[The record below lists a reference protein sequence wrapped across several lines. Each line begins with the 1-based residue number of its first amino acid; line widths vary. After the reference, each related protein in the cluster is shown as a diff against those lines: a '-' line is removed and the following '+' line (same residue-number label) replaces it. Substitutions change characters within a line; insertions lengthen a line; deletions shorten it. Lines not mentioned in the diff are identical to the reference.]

1 MKGRVPMLGE
11 NITLAWR
18 SLMAN
23 KLRTFLTMLGII
35 IGIAAVIAITTI
47 GNSTVEQTKKE
58 YSQMGTNV
66 INYYIYEDYTMSDT
80 DDAGNVTEPADTSSQ
95 PQFTKDMMEK
105 MVAKFGDKIDCI
117 MMQAWLTSTQAK
129 RDSASD
135 SKTANITVQGVNN
148 GFFKLPTNN
157 FQLTAGT
164 TFQEGQMGADDKVCI
179 VSDKLV
185 DNLFDGDYEGAIGQ
199 DIEFEMS
206 DMDLGG
212 QDENRQ
218 TYIYTIIGVYAY
230 QIQGQDFQNSAD
242 MKNIQTDLYIPYLN
256 AQSLVKYESGKQIN
270 YFSLNAKPGED
281 VFTLTDDIKAY
292 LQSLVPAGTN
302 AIVDGDNNATYIEQ
316 AEASVKQKS
325 LQAALVGAIALLVG
339 GIGVMNIM
347 TVTIVERTKE
357 IGTRKALGALNSD
370 IRSQFIT
377 EAIMICLIGGAI
389 GIAGGI
395 SIGFVA
401 CKMQGIA
408 PVLSFK
414 QIGIFFLI
422 SLAIGVFFGY
432 YPAAKAA
439 RMNPIDA
446 LRYE

>member
-1 MKGRVPMLGE
+1 
-11 NITLAWR
+11 
-18 SLMAN
+18 
-23 KLRTFLTMLGII
+23 
-35 IGIAAVIAITTI
+35 
-47 GNSTVEQTKKE
+47 
-58 YSQMGTNV
+58 
-66 INYYIYEDYTMSDT
+66 
-80 DDAGNVTEPADTSSQ
+80 
-95 PQFTKDMMEK
+95 
-105 MVAKFGDKIDCI
+105 
-117 MMQAWLTSTQAK
+117 
-129 RDSASD
+129 
-135 SKTANITVQGVNN
+135 
-148 GFFKLPTNN
+148 
-157 FQLTAGT
+157 
-164 TFQEGQMGADDKVCI
+164 MGADDKVCI

-212 QDENRQ
+212 TDENKQ

-256 AQSLVKYESGKQIN
+256 AQSLVKYEGGKQIN

-316 AEASVKQKS
+316 AEQSVKQKS

-370 IRSQFIT
+370 IRGQFIT
-377 EAIMICLIGGAI
+377 EAVMICLIGGAI
-389 GIAGGI
+389 GIVTGI

-401 CKMQGIA
+401 CKMQMIT

-422 SLAIGVFFGY
+422 SLAIGIFFGY

>member
-1 MKGRVPMLGE
+1 MLGE
-11 NITLAWR
+11 NISLAWR

-66 INYYIYEDYTMSDT
+66 INYYIYSDYSYEDTGEDTMEQTDT
-80 DDAGNVTEPADTSSQ
+80 ASQ
-95 PQFTKDMMEK
+95 PQFTKEMMQK

-117 MMQAWLTSTQAK
+117 MMQIWLSSTQAK
-129 RDSASD
+129 ADSASD
-135 SKTANITVQGVNN
+135 SKTANVTVQGVNN

-157 FQLTAGT
+157 FKLLAGT
-164 TFQEGQMGADDKVCI
+164 MFPEDQMGADSKVCI
-179 VSDKLV
+179 VSDKLC
-185 DNLFDGDYEGAIGQ
+185 DNLFGGDYEDAIGQ
-199 DIEFEMS
+199 DIEFEIS

-212 QDENRQ
+212 TDENKQ
-218 TYIYTIIGVYAY
+218 TYIYTIVGVYAY
-230 QIQGQDFQNSAD
+230 QIEGQDFQNSAD
-242 MKNIQTDLYIPYLN
+242 LKNIQTDLYIPYLN
-256 AQSLVKYESGKQIN
+256 AQSLIKWEDGKQVN

-281 VFTLTDDIKAY
+281 VFQLTDDIKAY

-370 IRSQFIT
+370 IRWQFIT
-377 EAIMICLIGGAI
+377 EAVLICLIGGAI
-389 GIAGGI
+389 GISTGI

-401 CKMQGIA
+401 CHMQGIT
-408 PVLSFK
+408 PVLSVK

>member
-1 MKGRVPMLGE
+1 MLGE

-316 AEASVKQKS
+316 AEASVKLS
-325 LQAALVGAIALLVG
+325 SG
-339 GIGVMNIM
+339 
-347 TVTIVERTKE
+347 R
-357 IGTRKALGALNSD
+357 RK
-370 IRSQFIT
+370 
-377 EAIMICLIGGAI
+377 
-389 GIAGGI
+389 
-395 SIGFVA
+395 
-401 CKMQGIA
+401 
-408 PVLSFK
+408 
-414 QIGIFFLI
+414 
-422 SLAIGVFFGY
+422 
-432 YPAAKAA
+432 
-439 RMNPIDA
+439 
-446 LRYE
+446 

>member
-1 MKGRVPMLGE
+1 M
-11 NITLAWR
+11 
-18 SLMAN
+18 
-23 KLRTFLTMLGII
+23 
-35 IGIAAVIAITTI
+35 
-47 GNSTVEQTKKE
+47 
-58 YSQMGTNV
+58 
-66 INYYIYEDYTMSDT
+66 
-80 DDAGNVTEPADTSSQ
+80 
-95 PQFTKDMMEK
+95 
-105 MVAKFGDKIDCI
+105 
-117 MMQAWLTSTQAK
+117 
-129 RDSASD
+129 
-135 SKTANITVQGVNN
+135 QGVNN

>member
-1 MKGRVPMLGE
+1 MLGE

-66 INYYIYEDYTMSDT
+66 INYYIYSDYSYSDDGSDT
-80 DDAGNVTEPADTSSQ
+80 EETTDTTDTASQ

-117 MMQAWLTSTQAK
+117 MMQIWLSSTQAK
-129 RDSASD
+129 TDSASD

-157 FQLTAGT
+157 FQLLAGT
-164 TFQEGQMGADDKVCI
+164 IFQEGQMGPDDKVCI
-179 VSDKLV
+179 VSDKLC
-185 DNLFDGDYEGAIGQ
+185 DNLFGGDYEAAIGQ

-206 DMDLGG
+206 DADLGG
-212 QDENRQ
+212 QDDTRQ
-218 TYIYTIIGVYAY
+218 TYIYTIVGVYAY
-230 QIQGQDFQNSAD
+230 QVQGQDFQNSSD

-256 AQSLVKYESGKQIN
+256 AQSLVKWEDGKTVS

-281 VFTLTDDIKAY
+281 VFTLTDDIQNY

-302 AIVDGDNNATYIEQ
+302 AIVQGDNNATYIEQ

-370 IRSQFIT
+370 IRGQFIT

-401 CKMQGIA
+401 CHMQGIT

-414 QIGIFFLI
+414 QIGFFFLI